1 MQTQKE
7 WTAAPDVFD
16 VVASAL
22 MCYETE
28 DIYHVRASDERDD
41 YNDSGTLTFKTR
53 DGRRW
58 KLLLAELT

>member
-1 MQTQKE
+1 MQTPKE

-16 VVASAL
+16 IVASAM
-22 MCYETE
+22 MCYETD
-28 DIYHVRASDERDD
+28 DIYHVRASDEVDGHGD
-41 YNDSGTLTFKTR
+41 LGTITFKTR